1 MARINLLPWREELR
15 EQRKQQ
21 FLVILGGVLLVSGAL
36 VFLGGQYLNT
46 AIEHQGARND
56 FLRKE
61 IVVLD
66 ARIKEISELRSRRQ
80 QLLERMKII
89 QDLQGNRPIIGR
101 VFDQLV
107 RTLPDGVYF
116 TDLKMTGKNI
126 AIAGA
131 AESNNRVS
139 NLMRNMDAS
148 EADRPDPE
156 RGQGGDPGRGGPGQR
171 VPTDRAADAARR
183 GRRQGE
189 AWGCARSQEMSLASS
204 LESLRK
210 IDVND
215 LDLNNIGSWPAAV
228 KVIVCVLL
236 TAAVL
241 ALGYNF
247 HLRDLQTQLEQQAAQ
262 EESLKQQFA
271 TKAFQA
277 ANLEAYK
284 AQMKEMEESFGA
296 LLRQLPSDTE
306 VPGLLEDITRTGLG
320 SGLEFEEIKLLPEV
334 TQQFYIELPIQ
345 ISVVGGYHDLATF
358 VSGVSS
364 LPRIVTL
371 HDFEIKPASPDNT
384 SKLRMSILA
393 KTYRYNDKG
402 LKK

>member
-1 MARINLLPWREELR
+1 
-15 EQRKQQ
+15 
-21 FLVILGGVLLVSGAL
+21 
-36 VFLGGQYLNT
+36 
-46 AIEHQGARND
+46 
-56 FLRKE
+56 
-61 IVVLD
+61 
-66 ARIKEISELRSRRQ
+66 
-80 QLLERMKII
+80 
-89 QDLQGNRPIIGR
+89 
-101 VFDQLV
+101 
-107 RTLPDGVYF
+107 
-116 TDLKMTGKNI
+116 
-126 AIAGA
+126 
-131 AESNNRVS
+131 
-139 NLMRNMDAS
+139 
-148 EADRPDPE
+148 
-156 RGQGGDPGRGGPGQR
+156 
-171 VPTDRAADAARR
+171 
-183 GRRQGE
+183 
-189 AWGCARSQEMSLASS
+189 MSLASS

-210 IDVND
+210 IDIND

-247 HLRDLQTQLEQQAAQ
+247 HLSDMQAQLEQQAA
-262 EESLKQQFA
+262 EEETLKQQFS

-284 AQMKEMEESFGA
+284 AQMKEMEA
-296 LLRQLPSDTE
+296 PCCDTE

-334 TQQFYIELPIQ
+334 AQQFYIELPIQ

-371 HDFEIKPASPDNT
+371 HDFEIKPVAPGST